1 MNQTAF
7 SQATA
12 LSLASLIRLGLLVL
26 FSEVQWILLL
36 LLRNWEISQLRKRLN
51 QEYHSLGL
59 AQAATT
65 GQDINQGEVQ
75 AAAVNYTAAVKDTAI
90 FCEKDLALKQISFLS
105 DEIKHLTAQLDIE
118 RQDYIRRR
126 VQAWGL

>member
-7 SQATA
+7 SQAMDMYMT
-12 LSLASLIRLGLLVL
+12 SSIRLGLLVL
-26 FSEVQWILLL
+26 FSEMKWIVLL

-65 GQDINQGEVQ
+65 GQDISQGQVQ
-75 AAAVNYTAAVKDTAI
+75 SDATAAIAATAI

-118 RQDYIRRR
+118 RQEYIRRR